1 MSARVAQRDPG
12 SCSGVEQGARSP
24 RRLVAVLLAPLCLCA
39 CEGSGQ
45 ESGGSV
51 ELHRLEHLAF
61 VAPGRP
67 SLVQGSV
74 RDSSQLAVEE
84 PLLVGMYEVTR
95 GEFREFLADS
105 GTSIEP
111 AARAYIERAAAG
123 DETLPISF
131 VTRDEAAAYASWS
144 GLRLLTSAEW
154 LFCALS
160 PRTLAYP
167 WADSWQQGRANTF
180 ELGLVPFAP
189 TPVGTFEGGRTA
201 TRLYDMLGNVWEW
214 VSDDLRPDVDPASS
228 ASAFG
233 GSYLSYKRE
242 IYRGDAF
249 FEQALVPGDRFDD
262 VGFRVGTFARPWLE
276 QHAAALDEGQD
287 ARRRLSAIG
296 RRWGP
301 SAVQLLGELA
311 ASATDSSA
319 RRALEA
325 LLAGARG

>member
-1 MSARVAQRDPG
+1 VSARVARSDPG
-12 SCSGVEQGARSP
+12 SWSGVEQGARSL
-24 RRLVAVLLAPLCLCA
+24 RRFVAVLLAPLCLCA
-39 CEGSGQ
+39 CGGGGL
-45 ESGGSV
+45 ESGTRA
-51 ELHRLEHLAF
+51 ELERLEHLAF

-67 SLVQGSV
+67 SLVQGAV
-74 RDSSQLAVEE
+74 RDASQLAVEE

-95 GEFREFLADS
+95 GEFREFLAES
-105 GTSIEP
+105 GSAIDP
-111 AARAYIERAAAG
+111 LDLAYLERAAAG
-123 DETLPISF
+123 DESLPVSF
-131 VTRDEAAAYASWS
+131 VTRDEAAAYARWA

-180 ELGLVPFAP
+180 ELGLVPYAP

-214 VSDDLRPDVDPASS
+214 VSDDLRPDADPGTS

-262 VGFRVGTFARPWLE
+262 VGFRVGSSARHWLE
-276 QHAAALDEGQD
+276 QHAAELGDGEQ
-287 ARRRLSAIG
+287 ARRRLNAIG
-296 RRWGP
+296 RRWG
-301 SAVQLLGELA
+301 SGAVQLLSELA
-311 ASATDSSA
+311 ASAREASA